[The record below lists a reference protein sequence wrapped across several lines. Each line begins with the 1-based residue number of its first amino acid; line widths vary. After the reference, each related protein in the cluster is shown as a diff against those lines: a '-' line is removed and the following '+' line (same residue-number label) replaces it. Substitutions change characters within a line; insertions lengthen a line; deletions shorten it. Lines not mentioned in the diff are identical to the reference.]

1 MEHPNAALYRQVMT
15 GFRSGDLDSVK
26 GLLAPDVRWHEAGNP
41 EPIEGREAVL
51 QRLGLAGDLE
61 GDLDIHD
68 LLANDEHV
76 VALMRADLRKRGAG
90 QVAYPVVEVV
100 HVKDGMVTERW
111 AFMDAVP
118 GDVDAFFADL

>member
-1 MEHPNAALYRQVMT
+1 MAA
-15 GFRSGDLDSVK
+15 
-26 GLLAPDVRWHEAGNP
+26 
-41 EPIEGREAVL
+41 GR
-51 QRLGLAGDLE
+51 RLAGDLE
-61 GDLDIHD
+61 GDHDIHD

-76 VALMRADLRKRGAG
+76 VALMRADLRRPGAG
-90 QVAYPVVEVV
+90 QVAYPVVEIV